1 MAMFEVV
8 IFTVN
13 EYIAFDKFQV
23 RTESLF
29 QYIYVKYSEELCTH
43 SPHAIYASL
52 KVGLV

>member
-43 SPHAIYASL
+43 DPHAIYASL